1 MNCFACLETF
11 GHGWKGMVKGMT
23 FENATVKT
31 VRVALL
37 AALAL
42 ALGVLEGVFTP
53 ILPPGVKAGI
63 SNIAVMLA
71 AAHMGLCPALAIV
84 FAKAVFALVTRG
96 VIAFGMSF
104 CGGMLS
110 ALLLWI
116 LFRFAKEH
124 IGILGISMLGAF
136 THNLAQ
142 GVFALC
148 VFGSAILAYLPILVL
163 LSVPCGLVSGAATAA
178 IRKMKRV

>member
-1 MNCFACLETF
+1 
-11 GHGWKGMVKGMT
+11 MT
-23 FENATVKT
+23 LRNATVKT
-31 VRVALL
+31 VRIALL
-37 AALAL
+37 AALAI
-42 ALGVLEGVFTP
+42 ALGVLESVFTP
-53 ILPPGVKAGI
+53 VLPPGVKAGI

-71 AAHMGLCPALAIV
+71 AAYIGLPSALLIAL
-84 FAKAVFALVTRG
+84 AKAVFALITRG
-96 VIAFGMSF
+96 VVAFGMSF

-110 ALLLWI
+110 ALLLWL
-116 LFRFAKEH
+116 LFRYAKER

-148 VFGSAILAYLPILVL
+148 LFGSAIFAYLPILVL

-178 IRKMKRV
+178 IRKLHNKNSERNAHSNP